1 MRIWIGSLM
10 LLTSAVALGDEAQ
23 LKQWEKM
30 DRCSN
35 AAFIVVNILEES
47 ADTSKQALAL
57 HGAVEGLK
65 TNTKLKETTPTG
77 NEVIGAYNFAL
88 RISCEM
94 PRPFAKREH
103 DWLIAQAATACT
115 LWVPSVSAQ

>member
-88 RISCEM
+88 RISYDD
-94 PRPFAKREH
+94 AS
-103 DWLIAQAATACT
+103 T
-115 LWVPSVSAQ
+115 LRKA